1 MRERD
6 RETWERAFKGESLL
20 GDLLFTAASA
30 ALAGSQ
36 KKTSPH
42 YYFMH
47 TNTFGSLLCMSV
59 TVWC

>member
-1 MRERD
+1 MRERHG
-6 RETWERAFKGESLL
+6 RAFKAESLL
-20 GDLLFTAASA
+20 SDLLFTAASP

-59 TVWC
+59 MVWC